1 MDENS
6 YPPIKWIQ
14 RWYPTG
20 AWDTTEPICNIPYT
34 NDTTILGLRFAG
46 TLERSIWLT
55 WTTITTSVKV
65 RAQEMYMSETKNK
78 GGAHVSALQIM
89 VCAPGVPATNQPR
102 PTTNNGDHL
111 VYMAWGHLSSTDIHT
126 VPYGGRRWLRAA
138 DLHAKCATLYLL
150 RLQQQQESSG
160 TFTAVWLDRWSRFTQ
175 TANPLALHHMS
186 LALSYLR
193 PFFLE
198 WAYIGKRLKD
208 NTPRALKRRVYGA
221 LSEYNSKSTTPT
233 PIRIHE
239 RHPHKDWRAI
249 WRNVSMAHL
258 QDTVTSIWCRATHH
272 ILPTN

>member
-1 MDENS
+1 MYLLS
-6 YPPIKWIQ
+6 KL
-14 RWYPTG
+14 WYAPQVFPLPTSH
-20 AWDTTEPICNIPYT
+20 ARQLTTAI
-34 NDTTILGLRFAG
+34 
-46 TLERSIWLT
+46 IWFI
-55 WTTITTSVKV
+55 WHGDIFRVPTS
-65 RAQEMYMSETKNK
+65 
-78 GGAHVSALQIM
+78 
-89 VCAPGVPATNQPR
+89 
-102 PTTNNGDHL
+102 
-111 VYMAWGHLSSTDIHT
+111 
-126 VPYGGRRWLRAA
+126 
-138 DLHAKCATLYLL
+138 TLYRMAEDGGLELL
-150 RLQQQQESSG
+150 TYTQNVQHYTCYCYNSNKSSG